1 MIYLSSPR
9 VEDKEIKM
17 KSIILVL
24 LMIGI
29 IMIGV
34 GYVKS
39 NMQCPPSRIE
49 YRYVPKSF
57 NEEQQVHTPI
67 MEMSGMSAM
76 FGAEDPWLTSR
87 TA

>member
-1 MIYLSSPR
+1 
-9 VEDKEIKM
+9 M
-17 KSIILVL
+17 KSLILVL
-24 LMIGI
+24 LIIGLV
-29 IMIGV
+29 MIGV

-67 MEMSGMSAM
+67 MAMSGMSDM
-76 FGAEDPWLTSR
+76 FGKEDTWLGSR
-87 TA
+87 TG

>member
-1 MIYLSSPR
+1 MR
-9 VEDKEIKM
+9 
-17 KSIILVL
+17 SIILL
-24 LMIGI
+24 LMIVGI

-39 NMQCPPSRIE
+39 NQQCPPPVIE

-67 MEMSGMSAM
+67 MALSGMSKM
-76 FGAEDPWLTSR
+76 FEGEDTWLTSR

>member
-1 MIYLSSPR
+1 
-9 VEDKEIKM
+9 M
-17 KSIILVL
+17 KSLILVL
-24 LMIGI
+24 LMIGM

-67 MEMSGMSAM
+67 MAISGMSAM
-76 FGAEDPWLTSR
+76 FNNEDVWLGSR
-87 TA
+87 SA

>member
-1 MIYLSSPR
+1 
-9 VEDKEIKM
+9 M
-17 KSIILVL
+17 KSLILVL
-24 LMIGI
+24 LVIGLV
-29 IMIGV
+29 MIGV

-39 NMQCPPSRIE
+39 NMQCPPPRIE

-67 MEMSGMSAM
+67 MAMSGMSDM
-76 FGAEDPWLTSR
+76 FGKEDPWLGSR

>member
-1 MIYLSSPR
+1 
-9 VEDKEIKM
+9 M
-17 KSIILVL
+17 KSLILVL
-24 LMIGI
+24 LIIGLV
-29 IMIGV
+29 MIGV

-67 MEMSGMSAM
+67 MAMSGMSDM
-76 FGAEDPWLTSR
+76 FGKEDAWLGSR

>member
-1 MIYLSSPR
+1 
-9 VEDKEIKM
+9 M
-17 KSIILVL
+17 KSLILVL
-24 LMIGI
+24 LIIGLV
-29 IMIGV
+29 MIGV

-67 MEMSGMSAM
+67 MAMSGMSDM
-76 FGAEDPWLTSR
+76 FGKEDTWLGSR

>member
-1 MIYLSSPR
+1 
-9 VEDKEIKM
+9 M
-17 KSIILVL
+17 KSLILVL
-24 LMIGI
+24 LIIGLV
-29 IMIGV
+29 MIGV

-39 NMQCPPSRIE
+39 NIQCPPPRIE

-67 MEMSGMSAM
+67 MAMSGMSDM
-76 FGAEDPWLTSR
+76 FGKEDPWLGSR